1 MPPKK
6 LQSTDYHVAWIAPVS
21 DLELLPSRL
30 MLDEEHDA
38 PDYDTAYDDNVY
50 TCGALAGHNVVI
62 ATCAPG
68 MTGNVNAGRV
78 TGSMFKTFSSVR
90 MAMLVGIGGGVPRAE
105 PSDDPTEDVHFGN
118 VVVGWPG
125 DGGPACIYY
134 DSGRWHTDGEFE
146 VFGTINRPDQML
158 LNAIATGNAVVKDGE
173 RRDQIRD
180 QCNGALCIEMEAAG
194 VDAGRPCL
202 VIRGISD
209 YADSHKGDVWRSYAA
224 GNATVFA
231 RELLSKIPPNS
242 VRNLA
247 IEVHFFVPF
256 SRNEHFVG
264 REEILGRLLQRLP
277 PIAHPNACQRTV
289 IHGLGGIGKTQVAIK
304 AAYRVRDAYPEC
316 SVFWVPA
323 VNMTMFDNGYRRV
336 GRALEIQG
344 IEDDDAD
351 VKTLVNAAFSRNNA
365 KPWLFIIDNVDDLQ
379 LLTDG
384 RLTSHLP
391 FSGKGSILF
400 TTRNR
405 QITAHLQARKASN

>member
-90 MAMLVGIGGGVPRAE
+90 MAMFVGIGGGVPRAE
-105 PSDDPTEDVHFGN
+105 PSDDPTENVHFGN

-125 DGGPACIYY
+125 DGGPAYIYY
-134 DSGRWHTDGEFE
+134 DSGRWHTDGEFK
-146 VFGTINRPDQML
+146 VFGTINRPDQVL
-158 LNAIATGNAVVKDGE
+158 LNALGKLVSDHEMDRSTFDVHRKRLLQSKYNRNQLVQRPERTEEETTGFIFHRGRIATGNAVVKDGE
-173 RRDQIRD
+173 RRNQIRD

-224 GNATVFA
+224 GNAAVFA

-247 IEVHFFVPF
+247 IE
-256 SRNEHFVG
+256 G
-264 REEILGRLLQRLP
+264 
-277 PIAHPNACQRTV
+277 
-289 IHGLGGIGKTQVAIK
+289 
-304 AAYRVRDAYPEC
+304 
-316 SVFWVPA
+316 
-323 VNMTMFDNGYRRV
+323 
-336 GRALEIQG
+336 
-344 IEDDDAD
+344 
-351 VKTLVNAAFSRNNA
+351 
-365 KPWLFIIDNVDDLQ
+365 
-379 LLTDG
+379 
-384 RLTSHLP
+384 
-391 FSGKGSILF
+391 
-400 TTRNR
+400 
-405 QITAHLQARKASN
+405 

>member
-6 LQSTDYHVAWIAPVS
+6 RQSTDYRVAWIAPVS

-78 TGSMFKTFSSVR
+78 TGSMFKTFSSIR
-90 MAMLVGIGGGVPRAE
+90 MAVLVGIGGGVPRAQ
-105 PSDDPTEDVHFGN
+105 PSDDPTENVHLGD

-146 VFGTINRPDQML
+146 VLGTINRPDQVL
-158 LNAIATGNAVVKDGE
+158 LNALGKLVSDHEMDRSTFDVHRKRLLQSKHNRKFTFPGLQRDQLFNASYQHAGIPKNKCASCDSSQLVQRPERTEEEATGFIFHRGRIATGNAVVKDGE

-224 GNATVFA
+224 GNAAVFA
-231 RELLSKIPPNS
+231 RELLSKIPPSS

-247 IEVHFFVPF
+247 IE
-256 SRNEHFVG
+256 G
-264 REEILGRLLQRLP
+264 
-277 PIAHPNACQRTV
+277 
-289 IHGLGGIGKTQVAIK
+289 
-304 AAYRVRDAYPEC
+304 
-316 SVFWVPA
+316 
-323 VNMTMFDNGYRRV
+323 
-336 GRALEIQG
+336 
-344 IEDDDAD
+344 
-351 VKTLVNAAFSRNNA
+351 
-365 KPWLFIIDNVDDLQ
+365 
-379 LLTDG
+379 
-384 RLTSHLP
+384 
-391 FSGKGSILF
+391 
-400 TTRNR
+400 
-405 QITAHLQARKASN
+405 

>member
-78 TGSMFKTFSSVR
+78 TGSIFKTFSSVR

-134 DSGRWHTDGEFE
+134 DSGRWYTDGEFE
-146 VFGTINRPDQML
+146 VLGTINRPDQML
-158 LNAIATGNAVVKDGE
+158 LNANQLVQRPERTGEEATGFIFHRGRIATGNAVVKDGE
-173 RRDQIRD
+173 RRNQIRN

-224 GNATVFA
+224 GNAAVFA

-247 IEVHFFVPF
+247 IE
-256 SRNEHFVG
+256 G

-351 VKTLVNAAFSRNNA
+351 VKTL
-365 KPWLFIIDNVDDLQ
+365 
-379 LLTDG
+379 
-384 RLTSHLP
+384 
-391 FSGKGSILF
+391 
-400 TTRNR
+400 
-405 QITAHLQARKASN
+405 